1 MRGSPITA
9 TRDARHASAAA
20 LSRPHTIRVMT
31 KLVGI
36 IRSAERR
43 TLEAEAPEY
52 EDVRAELE
60 AQVPEG
66 WEIIRFQTVK

>member
-1 MRGSPITA
+1 
-9 TRDARHASAAA
+9 
-20 LSRPHTIRVMT
+20 MT
-31 KLVGI
+31 KLVGM

-66 WEIIRFQTVK
+66 WEIIQFQTVK